1 MCLRLV
7 LTIPLGLA
15 LIATGCAANPVRPD
29 CGGWPLALANVG
41 TFGMQGLLCHDYMV
55 GYEQAR
61 RIKASRDADIDR
73 CVQQGGDPAAC
84 RAAVYAPR
92 EPTQI
97 VVSPPAV
104 QPAQAPSV
112 VLPGVTNPA
121 MIQRGAVPGT
131 YYIGP
136 RWFTVTPLP

>member
-1 MCLRLV
+1 MPLRLV

-29 CGGWPLALANVG
+29 CGGWSLALANVG
-41 TFGMQGLLCHDYMV
+41 TLGMQGLLCHDYMV

-61 RIKASRDADIDR
+61 QIKAIRDADIDR

-92 EPTQI
+92 EPAQVT
-97 VVSPPAV
+97 VNAPV
-104 QPAQAPSV
+104 QSLSAPTYRGPRDPFG
-112 VLPGVTNPA
+112 LPLIP
-121 MIQRGAVPGT
+121 GAV
-131 YYIGP
+131 
-136 RWFTVTPLP
+136 TVIPVR

>member
-1 MCLRLV
+1 
-7 LTIPLGLA
+7 
-15 LIATGCAANPVRPD
+15 
-29 CGGWPLALANVG
+29 
-41 TFGMQGLLCHDYMV
+41 MQGLLCHDYMV

-61 RIKASRDADIDR
+61 QIKAIRDADVDR

-97 VVSPPAV
+97 VVSSPAV

-112 VLPGVTNPA
+112 VLPGVANPA

-131 YYIGP
+131 YYVPTPTGP
-136 RWFTVTPLP
+136 RWFTVTPLPQ